1 MLENRSML
9 EFGKQ
14 LSIEALHDVEAAHD
28 IKVQKQKLAIE
39 AQNAEADA
47 HEIEL
52 DVVQKEFGYLQ
63 ATLEQRQNKI
73 AEMHEEIK
81 AETCQLYEQRKVLS
95 VSFILILK
103 LQSKINGI
111 ITEMLVTE
119 INIEIRCEGKK
130 IEIC

>member
-1 MLENRSML
+1 ML